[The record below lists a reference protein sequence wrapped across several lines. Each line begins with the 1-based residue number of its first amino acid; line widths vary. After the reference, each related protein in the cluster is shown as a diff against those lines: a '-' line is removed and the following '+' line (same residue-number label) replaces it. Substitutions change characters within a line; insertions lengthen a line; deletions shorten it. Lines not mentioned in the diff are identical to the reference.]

1 MSHDVLSRAF
11 LRAAAPRVSSK
22 AAADNNWQATGQ
34 RSQPFWLRK
43 PAFLSFLEAETDST
57 FFPRKC
63 SKYGVLISDQLK
75 RVSYL
80 FTEKQKHGYDER
92 INVVNEEKNK
102 FFVFL
107 GRRVLVPVFSNDEF
121 YIYIYTSTIGARS
134 EKNQC
139 GRSVAIGWPM
149 HRHFQVQRRFEEGGL
164 QNERVDWKGKGGINK
179 ARVIEHMLSG
189 WHGCLR
195 QEADVSG
202 WFINRPSLPRLFFS
216 SGRKI
221 ETLWNLNCFSRLV
234 SFEAK
239 KRNSAVVVARLLA
252 AVWHLNVS
260 EASWDQFQDFK
271 CILSIPPLSSV
282 PSLEG
287 NEMIISRK
295 KTY

>member
-1 MSHDVLSRAF
+1 MSVSSSHSLLALSPTTLMSHDVLSRAF

-107 GRRVLVPVFSNDEF
+107 GRRVLVPVFSNDEL
-121 YIYIYTSTIGARS
+121 YIYIYIRARS
-134 EKNQC
+134 VHD
-139 GRSVAIGWPM
+139 RRRISADDRLPSVDRCIDIF
-149 HRHFQVQRRFEEGGL
+149 RY
-164 QNERVDWKGKGGINK
+164 NEDSRRVDC
-179 ARVIEHMLSG
+179 RTSESIE
-189 WHGCLR
+189 R
-195 QEADVSG
+195 
-202 WFINRPSLPRLFFS
+202 
-216 SGRKI
+216 GRG
-221 ETLWNLNCFSRLV
+221 E
-234 SFEAK
+234 
-239 KRNSAVVVARLLA
+239 
-252 AVWHLNVS
+252 
-260 EASWDQFQDFK
+260 
-271 CILSIPPLSSV
+271 
-282 PSLEG
+282 
-287 NEMIISRK
+287 
-295 KTY
+295 

>member
-1 MSHDVLSRAF
+1 MKLARVATIRAVSKSYRDEVVYRVSVSSSHSLLALSPTTLMSHDVLSRAF

-107 GRRVLVPVFSNDEF
+107 GRRVLVPVFSNDEL
-121 YIYIYTSTIGARS
+121 YIYIYEHDRCTIG
-134 EKNQC
+134 EE
-139 GRSVAIGWPM
+139 SVRTIGC
-149 HRHFQVQRRFEEGGL
+149 HRLTDASTFSGTTKIRGGWIAERASRLKGEGG
-164 QNERVDWKGKGGINK
+164 NK
-179 ARVIEHMLSG
+179 
-189 WHGCLR
+189 
-195 QEADVSG
+195 
-202 WFINRPSLPRLFFS
+202 
-216 SGRKI
+216 
-221 ETLWNLNCFSRLV
+221 
-234 SFEAK
+234 
-239 KRNSAVVVARLLA
+239 
-252 AVWHLNVS
+252 
-260 EASWDQFQDFK
+260 
-271 CILSIPPLSSV
+271 
-282 PSLEG
+282 
-287 NEMIISRK
+287 
-295 KTY
+295 

>member
-1 MSHDVLSRAF
+1 MSVSSSHSLLALSPTTLMSHDVLSRAF

-139 GRSVAIGWPM
+139 GRSVAIG
-149 HRHFQVQRRFEEGGL
+149 
-164 QNERVDWKGKGGINK
+164 
-179 ARVIEHMLSG
+179 
-189 WHGCLR
+189 
-195 QEADVSG
+195 
-202 WFINRPSLPRLFFS
+202 
-216 SGRKI
+216 
-221 ETLWNLNCFSRLV
+221 
-234 SFEAK
+234 
-239 KRNSAVVVARLLA
+239 
-252 AVWHLNVS
+252 
-260 EASWDQFQDFK
+260 
-271 CILSIPPLSSV
+271 
-282 PSLEG
+282 
-287 NEMIISRK
+287 
-295 KTY
+295 

>member
-75 RVSYL
+75 RGSYL

-107 GRRVLVPVFSNDEF
+107 GRRVLVPVFSNDEL

-179 ARVIEHMLSG
+179 ARSTSYRTYVIGMTRLSPT
-189 WHGCLR
+189 R
-195 QEADVSG
+195 
-202 WFINRPSLPRLFFS
+202 
-216 SGRKI
+216 SGRFGMIYQPALCPPSFFLFGKENRNPLKSQLFLSPRFLRSE
-221 ETLWNLNCFSRLV
+221 ETEFGGCCCT
-234 SFEAK
+234 
-239 KRNSAVVVARLLA
+239 VARSG
-252 AVWHLNVS
+252 VT
-260 EASWDQFQDFK
+260 FK
-271 CILSIPPLSSV
+271 CQRSVVRSIS
-282 PSLEG
+282 G
-287 NEMIISRK
+287 F
-295 KTY
+295 